1 MSDLISRDAAVA
13 ALEREMSLYPDNRI
27 RYNTNKDATD
37 IIRALPAAPA
47 PQPWT
52 EEQLAEAMYD
62 DTHFAGG
69 WRTSTQVE
77 RELCFAHARVALAGP
92 VKP

>member
-1 MSDLISRDAAVA
+1 MTDLISRDAIEKELANSCCCEGPLWCWA
-13 ALEREMSLYPDNRI
+13 C
-27 RYNTNKDATD
+27 KAT
-37 IIRALPAAPA
+37 RLVEELPAAPA
-47 PQPWT
+47 PQPRT